1 MPFTSAMIPS
11 LDNATRLEPTPIPN
25 WVVNASQLWD
35 HRRLLARVGGI
46 ALVLS
51 ALVAFTLPKQYES
64 SARLMPPDSAG
75 SGSAILAA
83 LVGRSA
89 GGTSSLGSLAS
100 SLLGGRSTSV
110 LFIELLHSR
119 SIADRLIDRFDLQR
133 VYRRRYRIDTV
144 KFLARRTSIV
154 NDAKSGV
161 VTLTFTDT
169 DPERARAIAQA
180 YVEELNSIVTRANT
194 SSARREREF
203 IEQRLVSV
211 QAELQDAQQALSK
224 FSSTTTTLDIKAQT
238 QAMVDAA
245 SKLEGER
252 ISGESELASLQQ
264 IYGDDNVRVRAAR
277 ARIAGLQHE
286 LEKMSGSSADAPPDP
301 SADANPYPSIRQLP
315 RLAVPYANLYRRV
328 RIQETVYELLS
339 QQYEMARIEEA
350 KDTPVVGV
358 IDAPL
363 VAEKKSSPP
372 RLLLMLILTGIAL
385 GITAAFILLR
395 QAWRRVDA
403 GDPRKLLARR
413 IAGAL
418 GMRPVHS
425 EGAR

>member
-100 SLLGGRSTSV
+100 SLLGGRSSSV

-211 QAELQDAQQALSK
+211 
-224 FSSTTTTLDIKAQT
+224 
-238 QAMVDAA
+238 
-245 SKLEGER
+245 
-252 ISGESELASLQQ
+252 
-264 IYGDDNVRVRAAR
+264 
-277 ARIAGLQHE
+277 
-286 LEKMSGSSADAPPDP
+286 
-301 SADANPYPSIRQLP
+301 
-315 RLAVPYANLYRRV
+315 
-328 RIQETVYELLS
+328 
-339 QQYEMARIEEA
+339 
-350 KDTPVVGV
+350 
-358 IDAPL
+358 
-363 VAEKKSSPP
+363 
-372 RLLLMLILTGIAL
+372 
-385 GITAAFILLR
+385 
-395 QAWRRVDA
+395 
-403 GDPRKLLARR
+403 
-413 IAGAL
+413 
-418 GMRPVHS
+418 
-425 EGAR
+425 